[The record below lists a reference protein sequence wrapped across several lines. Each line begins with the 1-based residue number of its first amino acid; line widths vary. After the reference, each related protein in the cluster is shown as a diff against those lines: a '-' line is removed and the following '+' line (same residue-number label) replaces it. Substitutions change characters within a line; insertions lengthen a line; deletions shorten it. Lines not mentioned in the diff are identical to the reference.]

1 MAPESIKSMIFST
14 ESDVWAYGI
23 TLFEIYSKGKLPY
36 PGMAWDFSFSEL
48 IESGMIN
55 NQPEFADA
63 TQYTYFVK

>member
-36 PGMAWDFSFSEL
+36 PGMAWDFSFIEL

-55 NQPEFADA
+55 NQPEFAD
-63 TQYTYFVK
+63 TTR